1 MGRARVLISAHRCNT
16 VEAVREAAG
25 VGADYAEFD
34 VRRAGDGTLVCS
46 HDPVGSAAGVP
57 TLGEVLAAVAEC
69 GLGAH
74 VDLKGADADVWAEEV
89 ADRCA
94 EALELGRVVFTT
106 GNARAAALLAA
117 WAEAHHVPPLVGLT
131 VGQSTAHLRLP
142 AAVRAR
148 IGELYPARRWR
159 ASGAGVLV
167 AHHVLAR
174 VRLLRWAHRRDVRV
188 LVWTVDSPR
197 TVAAALRDP
206 RVWMVTTNHPAAAV
220 AARER
225 LSS

>member
-1 MGRARVLISAHRCNT
+1 M
-16 VEAVREAAG
+16 
-25 VGADYAEFD
+25 
-34 VRRAGDGTLVCS
+34 LVCR
-46 HDPVGSAAGVP
+46 HDPVDTLAHAQLAAAGVP
-57 TLGEVLAAVAEC
+57 DLHDVLAAVAEC

-74 VDLKGADADVWAEEV
+74 VDLKGKGVDEWAEEL

-94 EALELGRVVFTT
+94 EALDLSRVVFTT
-106 GNARAAALLAA
+106 GNARAAAILAR
-117 WAEAHHVPPLVGLT
+117 WAESHHVPPLVGLT

-148 IGELYPARRWR
+148 IGELYPTRQWR

-188 LVWTVDSPR
+188 LVWTVDHPR
-197 TVAAALRDP
+197 IVAAALRDP
-206 RVWMVTTNHPAAAV
+206 RVWMVTTNKPAAAL
-220 AARER
+220 AARAR
-225 LSS
+225 LSR